1 MQNKDLLKKKLIL
14 RKSKR
19 NIKKNGLMK
28 INKKKVQLKRI
39 ERRMR
44 LPKLNL
50 LRLLSTSTRKNK
62 PKNLPFKR

>member
-1 MQNKDLLKKKLIL
+1 LLKKKLIL

-28 INKKKVQLKRI
+28 INKKKVQLKRT

-44 LPKLNL
+44 LPKLKL
-50 LRLLSTSTRKNK
+50 FRLPSTSIRKNK
-62 PKNLPFKR
+62 LKNLLFKRLLI